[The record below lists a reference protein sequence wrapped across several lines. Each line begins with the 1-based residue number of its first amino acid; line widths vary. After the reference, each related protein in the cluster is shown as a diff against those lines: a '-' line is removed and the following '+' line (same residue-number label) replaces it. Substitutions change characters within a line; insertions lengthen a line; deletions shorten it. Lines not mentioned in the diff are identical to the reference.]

1 MLGVCQ
7 CNDDFGGGDCSVD
20 TNEPPPVYAV
30 NYETGGLCDK
40 LFCKEAIVDGDLF
53 LDRSGL
59 TCKMQQFEVSLL
71 YFFNFRGEGVLNTC
85 SINIHYTKKEI
96 QPSDIEW
103 HILLHLCM
111 LHKCS

>member
-7 CNDDFGGGDCSVD
+7 CNDGFGGGDCSVD
-20 TNEPPPVYAV
+20 INEPPPVYAV

-59 TCKMQQFEVSLL
+59 TCKMQRFEVLLL
-71 YFFNFRGEGVLNTC
+71 YFFNIGGGGSMNSC
-85 SINIHYTKKEI
+85 SIIFHYIEKKI
-96 QPSDIEW
+96 YPCDIEW
-103 HILLHLCM
+103 HFYYIFLC
-111 LHKCS
+111 

>member
-20 TNEPPPVYAV
+20 TNEPPEVYGV

-40 LFCKEAIVDGDLF
+40 LFCKEAIVDGDIF

-59 TCKMQQFEVSLL
+59 TCKMQRFEVPFLVFFWLNSSLIS
-71 YFFNFRGEGVLNTC
+71 F
-85 SINIHYTKKEI
+85 HYTEKEMYTHVT
-96 QPSDIEW
+96 E
-103 HILLHLCM
+103 
-111 LHKCS
+111 

>member
-1 MLGVCQ
+1 MEVTKHNNIHVKIHCTHVRSQTFSLGVCQ

-59 TCKMQQFEVSLL
+59 TCKMQRFEVSLL
-71 YFFNFRGEGVLNTC
+71 YSFNYMAFFLNTC
-85 SINIHYTKKEI
+85 SII
-96 QPSDIEW
+96 S
-103 HILLHLCM
+103 L
-111 LHKCS
+111 

>member
-7 CNDDFGGGDCSVD
+7 CNDGFGGGDCSVD
-20 TNEPPPVYAV
+20 INEPPPVYAV

-59 TCKMQQFEVSLL
+59 TCKMQRFAVLLL
-71 YFFNFRGEGVLNTC
+71 YFFNIRGGGGPWIRVQSFFIILKKK
-85 SINIHYTKKEI
+85 YT
-96 QPSDIEW
+96 
-103 HILLHLCM
+103 HVT
-111 LHKCS
+111 